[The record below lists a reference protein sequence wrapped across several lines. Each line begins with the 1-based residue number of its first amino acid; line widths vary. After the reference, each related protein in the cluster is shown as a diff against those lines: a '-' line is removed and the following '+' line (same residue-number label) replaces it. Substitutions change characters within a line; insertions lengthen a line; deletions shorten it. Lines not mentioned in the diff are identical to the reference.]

1 MESEQSS
8 FQVSNVGLLDS
19 RQARDAAFQP
29 PARSREVQLEELLF
43 NTGKDDKEPYLK
55 APTGYVPSS
64 LGLFDTDAVP
74 QKFNPQ
80 KSVPQKSVPQKSVP
94 QKSVPQKSV
103 TQELSSQVST
113 KDAIDTPKN
122 AFNWA
127 SDAEAQGKY
136 PPSVYGR
143 SYS

>member
-80 KSVPQKSVPQKSVP
+80 KSVPQKSVPQKSV
-94 QKSVPQKSV
+94 